1 MIGMHHPITDSQ
13 VIGRAP
19 DGSPLRSWSEGLRT
33 FIEIYSHFKATSG
46 TVYGLV
52 LVVETTNNEATA

>member
-1 MIGMHHPITDSQ
+1 MINMHHPITDST

-19 DGSPLRSWSEGLRT
+19 DGSPLRAWSEGLRT
-33 FIEIYSHFKATSG
+33 FIETYGYFTATSG

-52 LVVETTNNEATA
+52 LVSETTNNEVTA